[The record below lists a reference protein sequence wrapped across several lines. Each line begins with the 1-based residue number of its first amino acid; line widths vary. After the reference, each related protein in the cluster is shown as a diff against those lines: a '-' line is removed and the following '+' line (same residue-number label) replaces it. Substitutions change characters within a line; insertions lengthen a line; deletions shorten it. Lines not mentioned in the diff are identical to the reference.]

1 MSSSS
6 SSAITVANS
15 ASDHSGRTD
24 RAIAASASYFFHN
37 SCQLWSISKGF
48 LSFVFWGIN
57 DFFRSNNSNSV
68 AEIDGEEISFNQFIN
83 EFNKIIRSNNI
94 QSEKI
99 AITNNIHI
107 LAVSNIVS
115 EKLLKIH
122 AKKLGVAIDDT
133 IIAIEI
139 KNSKEFKDKDFF
151 SRTKYEKFLLE
162 RNINSKILEEQIN
175 KNLKKKIIIE
185 SITGYIPNNK
195 KIPEITLKDKIN
207 ILYEDFLR
215 KNYKIIIKEKQ
226 LNDYLKNI

>member
-1 MSSSS
+1 MLSSLRKFSETIV
-6 SSAITVANS
+6 AKIFITII
-15 ASDHSGRTD
+15 T
-24 RAIAASASYFFHN
+24 
-37 SCQLWSISKGF
+37 

-68 AEIDGEEISFNQFIN
+68 AEIDGEEISFNQFIT

-195 KIPEITLKDKIN
+195 KIPETTLKNKIN
-207 ILYEDFLR
+207 ILHEDFLR

>member
-1 MSSSS
+1 MLSSLRKFSET
-6 SSAITVANS
+6 IVAKIFIVI
-15 ASDHSGRTD
+15 
-24 RAIAASASYFFHN
+24 IA
-37 SCQLWSISKGF
+37 

-99 AITNNIHI
+99 AINNNIHI

-139 KNSKEFKDKDFF
+139 KNSKEFKDKDIF

>member
-1 MSSSS
+1 MLSSLRKFSETIVAKIFI
-6 SSAITVANS
+6 AI
-15 ASDHSGRTD
+15 
-24 RAIAASASYFFHN
+24 IA
-37 SCQLWSISKGF
+37 

-107 LAVSNIVS
+107 LAVSNIIS

-195 KIPEITLKDKIN
+195 KIPETTLKNKIN

>member
-1 MSSSS
+1 MLSSLRKFSET
-6 SSAITVANS
+6 IVAKIF
-15 ASDHSGRTD
+15 
-24 RAIAASASYFFHN
+24 IALIA
-37 SCQLWSISKGF
+37 

-57 DFFRSNNSNSV
+57 DFFRSNNSNLV

-139 KNSKEFKDKDFF
+139 KNSKEFKDKDIF

>member
-1 MSSSS
+1 MLSSLRKFSETII
-6 SSAITVANS
+6 AKIFITI
-15 ASDHSGRTD
+15 
-24 RAIAASASYFFHN
+24 IA
-37 SCQLWSISKGF
+37 

-83 EFNKIIRSNNI
+83 EFNKIIRNNNI

-99 AITNNIHI
+99 AINNNIHI

-195 KIPEITLKDKIN
+195 KIPETILKNKIN

>member
-1 MSSSS
+1 MLSSLRKFSETIV
-6 SSAITVANS
+6 AKIFITI
-15 ASDHSGRTD
+15 
-24 RAIAASASYFFHN
+24 IA
-37 SCQLWSISKGF
+37 

-83 EFNKIIRSNNI
+83 EFNKIIRNNNI

-195 KIPEITLKDKIN
+195 KIPETILKNKIN

>member
-1 MSSSS
+1 MLSSFRKFSETIVAKIFI
-6 SSAITVANS
+6 AI
-15 ASDHSGRTD
+15 
-24 RAIAASASYFFHN
+24 IA
-37 SCQLWSISKGF
+37 

-122 AKKLGVAIDDT
+122 AKKLGVNIDDT

-139 KNSKEFKDKDFF
+139 KNSKEFKDKDIF